1 MANKNE
7 IVKLTD
13 GIYQIKYYWF
23 GASDVYAYLIL
34 GKERGLLIDTCYSIT
49 NISKYVRE
57 VTDLPVDVVNTHGHF
72 DHIGGNAEFEQ
83 VFLSEADWLTAKQHS
98 NYAFLKD
105 MLENQLGLT
114 SNPII
119 KMLLLI
125 KKYRRDYENS
135 IHIKPVDYEKLPE
148 CGYFELGERK
158 VSFIETPGHTQ
169 GSICLFDEK
178 SKYFF
183 VGDMACEE
191 GVLLCFDHSTSVEKY
206 RNSIQKMKKF
216 YEDRGGK
223 EIIPSHH
230 KCPTDPDVFER
241 YISICDDIIS
251 GKLIGGHQNQGK
263 VVKRD
268 KLQVVYNTVY
278 EEK

>member
-7 IVKLTD
+7 IVKLAD

-57 VTDLPVDVVNTHGHF
+57 VTELPVDVVNTHGHF

-83 VFLSEADWLTAKQHS
+83 VFLSEADWSTARQHS
-98 NYAFLKD
+98 DYTFLKD
-105 MLENQLGLT
+105 LLENQLGIT
-114 SNPII
+114 SNPIM
-119 KMLLLI
+119 KVLLAF
-125 KKYRRDYENS
+125 KRFRQDYENS
-135 IHIKPVDYEKLPE
+135 ICVKAVDYERLPE

-158 VSFIETPGHTQ
+158 VSFVETPGHTQ
-169 GSICLFDEK
+169 GSICLFDEE

-206 RNSIQKMKKF
+206 RESIQKMKKF
-216 YEDRGGK
+216 YEDKGGR
-223 EIIPSHH
+223 EIMPSHH
-230 KCPTDPDVFER
+230 QCPTDSDVFER
-241 YISICDDIIS
+241 YISICDDIIN
-251 GKLIGGHQNQGK
+251 GKLIGENQDQGK

-268 KLQVVYNTVY
+268 KLQIVYKTVH